1 MSVSAVLFRLYRP
14 VILWGLA
21 IVVVLEIGAVAA
33 ILTVNPLGFS
43 FWLVVV
49 GSAAKY
55 WPLVTGIIMI
65 STYFRQFVTNGVTRH
80 EFLRGFAV
88 FALGIVVLF
97 PALVVIGH
105 GVESTVV
112 GLLDQRGGG
121 YPAFRFGEAANE
133 YLHVLPATAAY
144 LTSGIL
150 ISAGFYRFRPLIG
163 ILLIVPASLP
173 VVASGGLV
181 NIDEYGV
188 LTERGSLG
196 LALTVVLAATAAAGL
211 AAHRLMRDVAIR
223 RTG

>member
-1 MSVSAVLFRLYRP
+1 MSVSAVLFQLYRP
-14 VILWGLA
+14 VIYWGLA
-21 IVVVLEIGAVAA
+21 IVVTLEIAAVAA

-55 WPLVTGIIMI
+55 WPLVTGILMI
-65 STYFRQFVTNGVTRH
+65 STYFRLIVTNGVTRH

-105 GVESTVV
+105 GVESTVL
-112 GLLDQRGGG
+112 GLLDQRGDT
-121 YPAFRFGEAANE
+121 YPVFRFGEAANE

-144 LTSGIL
+144 LASGMV

-163 ILLIVPASLP
+163 LLLIIPGSLP
-173 VVASGGLV
+173 IMASSGLIT
-181 NIDEYGV
+181 IDEFGV
-188 LTERGSLG
+188 LTQRAPLAV
-196 LALTVVLAATAAAGL
+196 ALTIVLAATATAGI